1 MSANYS
7 MQAAGESYHMTSS
20 IVGHEHSRN
29 AAVDF
34 LSEDPAE
41 DSTNVVE
48 QEDVPPNGGYGW
60 VCVACVFLINAN
72 TWGVNSA
79 YGVFLAFYL
88 SHNTFPSATAIQY
101 AFIGGLS
108 ISQALL
114 VSPFITF
121 TNRKYGIKVTM
132 CIGLILETAAL
143 LGASFAT
150 QVWQLFLSQGI
161 CFGWGMGFLYVGS
174 AAVVPR
180 WFSTRRS
187 LATGITAA
195 GAGIGGLVYNL
206 GTNAGIQS
214 IGLAWT
220 LRTLALSQLLV
231 NTICTI
237 LLKERPSTTKP
248 NQLAFDYRLFGK
260 VPILLILGWGV
271 FSELGYVVLYY
282 SMPDYATSIGL
293 SSQQGAVIGALL
305 NLGQGIGRPLVGWF
319 SDEVGRI
326 NIASATTAL
335 CGVFCLLIWTF
346 AKGFS
351 IVCFFAFMV
360 GTVCGTY
367 WSCVAPVCGEVVG
380 MKDLS
385 SALIAEAIALKLRRD
400 SGNVYLDAQM
410 FTGAAFFVAAFCS
423 WGVRTWKIN
432 DVKSKRDARIDQG
445 DGTERTSEARSIWE
459 QKLYSKMLTVIA
471 PAKV

>member
-1 MSANYS
+1 MSANDS
-7 MQAAGESYHMTSS
+7 MQDAGESYRMTSS
-20 IVGHEHSRN
+20 IVGHDDSRN
-29 AAVDF
+29 AALDF
-34 LSEDPAE
+34 LSEGPAE
-41 DSTNVVE
+41 DSTYIVE
-48 QEDVPPNGGYGW
+48 REDVPPNGGYGW
-60 VCVACVFLINAN
+60 
-72 TWGVNSA
+72 A

-132 CIGLILETAAL
+132 CIGLVLETAAL

-214 IGLAWT
+214 IGLSWT
-220 LRTLALSQLLV
+220 LRTLALSQLLI
-231 NTICTI
+231 NTVCTI

-271 FSELGYVVLYY
+271 FSDLGYIVLYY

-293 SSQQGAVIGALL
+293 SSQQGAVIGAML
-305 NLGQGIGRPLVGWF
+305 NLGQGLGRPLVGWC

-335 CGVFCLLIWTF
+335 SGVFCLLIWTF
-346 AKGFS
+346 AKSFS

-360 GTVCGTY
+360 GTVC
-367 WSCVAPVCGEVVG
+367 V
-380 MKDLS
+380 
-385 SALIAEAIALKLRRD
+385 AEAIALKLRRD

-423 WGVRTWKIN
+423 WGLRTWKIN
-432 DVKSKRDARIDQG
+432 DVKNKQDARIDHG
-445 DGTERTSEARSIWE
+445 DGPRRTSEARSTWE
-459 QKLYSKMLTVIA
+459 QKFYSKMLTVIV